1 MSQVNEFGTIFS
13 QTNTLQIINTTS
25 STSSSTGGIV
35 SMGGI
40 AINNTTNATNATNGG
55 SLTVGGGASVML
67 DMFIGGN
74 VTIGGTLSLA
84 SGATS
89 NILTSPTLTLINGTN
104 VSSVTVGKSVLNTIG
119 TQHFYFVIFQIS
131 VTSAGV
137 SSNFSFT
144 APSAASNFTGPND
157 TLVNA
162 TGYTVNNSTI
172 FSIVTQPTPSSK
184 TIVVKFSSSDT
195 SIHYISLSMCYL

>member
-1 MSQVNEFGTIFS
+1 MSQINELGTIFS
-13 QTNTLQIINTTS
+13 QTNTLLVTNTTA
-25 STSSSTGGIV
+25 STSASVGGIV
-35 SMGGI
+35 SSGGI
-40 AINNTTNATNATNGG
+40 AINNSTNATSASNGG
-55 SLTVGGGASVML
+55 SLTVGGGASVLL

-74 VTIGGTLSLA
+74 VTIGGTLSLPG
-84 SGATS
+84 GATS
-89 NILTSPTLTLINGTN
+89 NIISSPTITPATGTN

-119 TQHFYFVIFQIS
+119 TQHFLFVIFQVS

-157 TLVNA
+157 THVNT
-162 TGYTVNNSTI
+162 TGYTANNSTI
-172 FSIVTQPTPSSK
+172 FSIVAQPTASSK

-195 SIHYISLSMCYL
+195 STHYISLAICYL